1 MIIEYTTEPCMVCN
15 QSEKL
20 LLDEEALIKWHYGMF
35 IQEAFPDLT
44 PAERELIMTGTH
56 NDCFE
61 MLFEDME

>member
-1 MIIEYTTEPCMVCN
+1 MVCN